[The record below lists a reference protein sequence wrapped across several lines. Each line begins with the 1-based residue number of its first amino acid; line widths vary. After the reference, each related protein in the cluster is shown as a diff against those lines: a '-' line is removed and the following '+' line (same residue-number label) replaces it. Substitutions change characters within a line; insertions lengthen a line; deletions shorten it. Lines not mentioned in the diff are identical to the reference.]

1 MKMQKVLSLKD
12 ELAKK
17 NPKLQGKFFLT
28 EKFDGWYVQ
37 IHYNPLTG
45 WESPISSAGRHIPSL
60 AWLKEEFNSIY
71 FPKSSTPFILIAE
84 VYLKETPFH
93 ITNGLLNRSVG
104 DCALRNVT
112 FVLHD
117 CLDVTAI
124 ALNAKDRLDNLVN
137 FHSYLY
143 KHTDY
148 QFDLVN
154 ILDETEYN
162 YSRWQNVFDSVTNK
176 GGEGI
181 IAKRIDSFYSAG
193 KRNSDLL
200 KLKLECTVEA
210 IAMELEHTIG
220 EKGNTGLTLISQL
233 ANGIKVRTVIN
244 KHEDIALFTNNSSL
258 LGNTVVQL
266 KAMEELEDGQLRQPV
281 FQFIRHEKLVSDIL
295 K

>member
-60 AWLKEEFNSIY
+60 AWLKEEFNSSQ

-84 VYLKETPFH
+84 VYLEGTPFH

-104 DCALRNVT
+104 DCSLRGVT

-117 CLDVTAI
+117 CLDITSI
-124 ALNAKDRLDNLVN
+124 ALNAKDRLDTLIN
-137 FHSYLY
+137 FRSYIY
-143 KHTDY
+143 PHKDY
-148 QFDLVN
+148 HFDLIS
-154 ILDETEYN
+154 ILDVAEYN
-162 YSRWQNVFDSVTNK
+162 YGKWQTIFDSVVNK

-181 IAKRIDSFYSAG
+181 IAKRIDSFYSSG

-210 IAMELEHTIG
+210 VAMELEHTIG
-220 EKGNTGLTLISQL
+220 EKGNPGLTLISQL

-244 KHEDIALFTNNSSL
+244 KHEDIALFTNNSHL
-258 LGNTVVQL
+258 LGTTVVQL

-281 FQFIRHEKLVSDIL
+281 FQFIRYDKLVSEIL